1 MEDDTL
7 KDVRERF
14 FEGEGPVNAPVSRTN
29 RSHRKILTPDDM
41 MCRIDPRLRQVVVKA
56 CANSYPASKVVGK
69 FEDFIVAS
77 FAADEM
83 FEDFV
88 VTSADGTKG
97 IQLPEDWW
105 SGLLLDHPTITK
117 DDSPSEERTIANF
130 FFDAESS
137 TGGFHRLLLHA
148 VAQFHGLKA
157 VSKIT
162 RIGASKARTLVVSGS
177 MDKVKFRLLD
187 YLAEKERA

>member
-1 MEDDTL
+1 MEDAML

-14 FEGEGPVNAPVSRTN
+14 FEGEGPVNVTVSRTD
-29 RSHRKILTPDDM
+29 RPHRKILTPEDM

-56 CANSYPASKVVGK
+56 CANSYPASKVVHK

-88 VTSADGTKG
+88 VTSADSTKD
-97 IQLPEDWW
+97 IPLPEDWW
-105 SGLLLDHPTITK
+105 SGLLLEHPTITK
-117 DDSPSEERTIANF
+117 DESPKERTTAKF

-148 VAQFHGLKA
+148 VAQFHGLKV
-157 VSKIT
+157 VSRIT
-162 RIGASKARTLVVSGS
+162 KIGASKARTLVVSGS